1 MRMRRTLILGI
12 IIALLILSA
21 CGTDDAGT
29 SNVPDGE
36 TLLQNRCTE
45 CHDLQRVTDS
55 QKSEAEWEETV
66 ERMIQQGAEL
76 NEEEKEVLVDYLAEN
91 YGP

>member
-1 MRMRRTLILGI
+1 MRTRRRTLILGVVV
-12 IIALLILSA
+12 ALMLILSA
-21 CGTDDAGT
+21 CGSPDAL
-29 SNVPDGE
+29 DGE

-55 QKSEAEWEETV
+55 QKSATEWEETV

>member
-1 MRMRRTLILGI
+1 MRTRTLIVGVVV
-12 IIALLILSA
+12 ALILILSA
-21 CGTDDAGT
+21 CGADDAGMD
-29 SNVPDGE
+29 NVPDGE
-36 TLLQNRCTE
+36 TLLQNRCDE

-55 QKSEAEWEETV
+55 QKTEAEWEETV